1 MTRDELLTRLLRLPW
16 GEDGVPA
23 PLNDAIG
30 VSRRRYRL
38 IAGEPPGRL
47 EFLLLAAL
55 AISGWSARIDLIQVI
70 NNRRGLQPRS
80 GSYRR
85 AIEQLDKSGLWITQI
100 ASFNYR
106 KIALVRLTERGVKL
120 LQDAGVPV
128 VPSEWERVEQ
138 QHWIYRDRCE
148 MTMHTAAICT
158 FLHHARLRGYETE
171 ACPTVDHPLARP
183 DALAARPGLK
193 IYVEVQN
200 RGGTTWRKAAKWRNQ
215 ADWQGFAAICAL
227 TPNWALRLARQAQA
241 AGVTRGLVT
250 DLSTLVTQAPAT
262 LWTHRWLSLYS
273 PPEPAPDNAPE
284 SWLQEVVYTR

>member
-1 MTRDELLTRLLRLPW
+1 
-16 GEDGVPA
+16 
-23 PLNDAIG
+23 
-30 VSRRRYRL
+30 
-38 IAGEPPGRL
+38 
-47 EFLLLAAL
+47 LAAAGL
-55 AISGWSARIDLIQVI
+55 SGWAVRADLVHAI
-70 NNRRGLQPRS
+70 NLYTGLQERS
-80 GSYRR
+80 GTYLAAFRR
-85 AIEQLDKSGLWITQI
+85 LKEAGLWESQI
-100 ASFNYR
+100 FSFNYR

-148 MTMHTAAICT
+148 MTTHTAAICT

-227 TPNWALRLARQAQA
+227 TPDWALRLARQAQA